1 MQTKLQRKLTFLLLI
16 FLISAT
22 AAQSTQKNPVK
33 KERSQ
38 NTELIRK
45 LLHNGFNVSKIM
57 PDMSYQVVKVSND
70 ELSEMLN
77 RLDRTGEKTSVLKY
91 DNKGFVDI
99 RDKNS
104 RSRKSDEA
112 KKTTSMEDSA
122 MEIYGDLV
130 VHGDLIVKGNLRVE
144 GDVQMLGHPKATP
157 PEKREEKPSKPE
169 VKKEVFSV
177 LHEIFGEEDSNR
189 EIRGEHNHI
198 KTEEELEDQFL
209 EELVAS
215 LERDLQKAG
224 LDLNELTRQAVS
236 EVSGAEI
243 AETKDSPASGRRSTE
258 RETVCRT
265 REQRCTSCSAV
276 NVACMP
282 GEMRTGGGCKGA
294 DSLRTNSASLSDPK
308 SWLCESNGVIDE
320 LSAYVICCN

>member
-215 LERDLQKAG
+215 LERDLQKAVAGFLLPSSLKRLRILISPTCVG
-224 LDLNELTRQAVS
+224 LRYGLV
-236 EVSGAEI
+236 
-243 AETKDSPASGRRSTE
+243 
-258 RETVCRT
+258 
-265 REQRCTSCSAV
+265 
-276 NVACMP
+276 
-282 GEMRTGGGCKGA
+282 
-294 DSLRTNSASLSDPK
+294 
-308 SWLCESNGVIDE
+308 
-320 LSAYVICCN
+320 